1 MLWHVRAV
9 LEDRPGSLAA
19 LAASC
24 GDQNV
29 NVLGLEIF
37 PTADGRV
44 VDSLVL
50 HAPGGWQAADVE
62 QLCRLAGAGDPVAFA
77 CSPHALEDQPV
88 RWLRAAAAVAAEP
101 ARLEPQ
107 LARLL
112 AAFPDDGVPGLETL
126 RLEDGPGPAVRLT
139 RAVPFTEAEA
149 ARAGELRKV
158 AAEALAREAGAA
170 APAAAPTANP
180 AATPGPT
187 AGAGEVVVRTATSAD
202 VDAVVAM
209 HERCSAE
216 TLQRRYHAPT
226 LRVGRSL
233 ALALLEPAGGT
244 SMVLEADGHV
254 VGVGLLAVGP
264 DGPELGLMVE
274 DRWQRQGH
282 GTRLLR
288 ALSVEAAERGA
299 VELSCAVLPDN
310 EAVLRTIRRSG
321 LRALVSYADGLTHYK
336 LLVGRLAGRR
346 TPRRRASRPAMGDVT
361 TPLVS
366 LLHERSELREVYRP
380 AAAIDQAVRGGA

>member
-1 MLWHVRAV
+1 MLWHVRAL

-19 LAASC
+19 IATSC

-37 PTADGRV
+37 PTVDGRV
-44 VDSLVL
+44 VDALVL
-50 HAPGGWQAADVE
+50 HSPGGWEARDVE
-62 QLCRLAGAGDPVAFA
+62 QLCLLAGATTATAVA

-88 RWLRAAAAVAAEP
+88 RWVRAAAAVTHDP
-101 ARLEPQ
+101 GRLQGQ

-112 AAFPDDGVPGLETL
+112 EAVPDDGVPGLEEL
-126 RLEDGPGPAVRLT
+126 VLADGAGPAVRLT
-139 RAVPFTEAEA
+139 RRVPFTDAEV
-149 ARAGELRKV
+149 ARAAELRRV
-158 AAEALAREAGAA
+158 ATEAMPRHDA
-170 APAAAPTANP
+170 TA
-180 AATPGPT
+180 TTGPT
-187 AGAGEVVVRTATSAD
+187 DRAGSAGSAGSTRSTVIVRPGSAAD

-209 HERCSAE
+209 HERCSAD
-216 TLQRRYHAPT
+216 TLRLRYHAPT
-226 LRVGRSL
+226 PRIGTGLARS
-233 ALALLEPAGGT
+233 LLEPDGGT
-244 SMVLEADGHV
+244 SLVLVAGEDV
-254 VGVGLLAVGP
+254 VGIGMVAGGP

-288 ALSVEAAERGA
+288 ALAVEAASRG
-299 VELSCAVLPDN
+299 EDEITCAVLPDN

-321 LRALVSYADGLTHYK
+321 LRALVSYSDGFTQYRV
-336 LLVGRLAGRR
+336 LVARLAGR
-346 TPRRRASRPAMGDVT
+346 TMQRRRSNRPTMGEVT

-366 LLHERSELREVYRP
+366 LLHERAELREVYRP